1 MPEVAW
7 SQSTIVSQWAN
18 AQDPESLLQFL
29 DSKLEAGRPA
39 NQLYVHQ
46 VFFRMLIRSQ
56 EVVHGQRPA
65 DGQQRLSQSIC
76 DQLY

>member
-7 SQSTIVSQWAN
+7 SQSNIVSQWAN
-18 AQDPESLLQFL
+18 AQDPESLIQFL

-46 VFFRMLIRSQ
+46 VLI
-56 EVVHGQRPA
+56 
-65 DGQQRLSQSIC
+65 
-76 DQLY
+76 